1 MGGQDKSKTTC
12 MCKMYISRTTYIMP
26 GHHIE
31 LNIHVLKEG
40 QDVLHMFASIHQQA

>member
-1 MGGQDKSKTTC
+1 MEGQDKSTTTC
-12 MCKMYISRTTYIMP
+12 MCKMYICRTTYIIP

-31 LNIHVLKEG
+31 MNILKEG